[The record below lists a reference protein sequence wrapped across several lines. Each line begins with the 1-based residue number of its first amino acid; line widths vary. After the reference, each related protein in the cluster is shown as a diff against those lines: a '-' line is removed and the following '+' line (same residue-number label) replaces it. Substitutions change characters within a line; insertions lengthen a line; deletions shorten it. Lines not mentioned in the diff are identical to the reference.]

1 MTLNLYFIKGFMVG
15 FEMVDSDD
23 YGKFIVLDL
32 GIIRL
37 YLEYAIED

>member
-37 YLEYAIED
+37 YLEYDIED

>member
-1 MTLNLYFIKGFMVG
+1 MILSLYFIKGFMVG

-32 GIIRL
+32 GILRI
-37 YLEYAIED
+37 YLEYGIEE

>member
-1 MTLNLYFIKGFMVG
+1 MTLSLYFIKGFMVG

-23 YGKFIVLDL
+23 YGKFVVLDL

-37 YLEYAIED
+37 YLEYDIEE

>member
-1 MTLNLYFIKGFMVG
+1 MTLSLYFIKGFMVG

-23 YGKFIVLDL
+23 YGKFVVLDL

-37 YLEYAIED
+37 YLEYDIED

>member
-1 MTLNLYFIKGFMVG
+1 MIFSMYWIKGFMVG

-23 YGKFIVLDL
+23 YGQFVVLDL

-37 YLEYAIED
+37 YLEYNIED

>member
-37 YLEYAIED
+37 YLEYNIED

>member
-1 MTLNLYFIKGFMVG
+1 MVLSLYFIKGFMVG

-32 GIIRL
+32 GILRI
-37 YLEYAIED
+37 YLEYGIED